1 MPSHSFFNLASS
13 RLLSAESIG
22 VKTSLDA
29 VDVNERIATAGEY
42 HRVIRYGIALVLAA
56 LVLTPVANVTV
67 GASYSLFAMLLAASV
82 MGIAITAV
90 LLLVQARA
98 MRSLPTA
105 VLCAGFVYAGATM
118 IPYALLHQG
127 LFPEFGPAI
136 GATVTA
142 YQYLWFFWQAGLL
155 IALLAYQWLRLFGRN
170 DAHARAYGRFVIAWL
185 TVAYVVLT
193 PCAIWLRGLPET
205 FVGGH
210 WTPLFTWFMAPLLM
224 LLAAIA
230 ILETIRRRNR
240 ANALDAWIAIVAFGV
255 IVEVYLTLIGDERFS
270 VGWYASHIVV
280 LLATST
286 VLAVLLAQ
294 GARLYAELIERAR
307 ILEGEA
313 HTDILSGLPNR
324 RRFDEEFAR
333 AFGSAISRSAPI
345 GVAIVD
351 IDRFKDYNDAFGH
364 QAGDEALRRI
374 AQAIAE
380 SVERSGD
387 FAARYGGEEFVVIL
401 EDTTLGGAAGVAER
415 IRNAVLEAGI
425 RAPAGGLLSVSAGVA
440 ARRPG
445 STGEALLRQAD
456 EALYDAKNAG
466 RNRVSSW
473 YSTANAPIGSPF
485 EDPTLLD

>member
-1 MPSHSFFNLASS
+1 
-13 RLLSAESIG
+13 
-22 VKTSLDA
+22 VKTSLDTA
-29 VDVNERIATAGEY
+29 DVNERIATGGEY
-42 HRVIRYGIALVLAA
+42 RRVIRYGIILVLAA
-56 LVLTPVANVTV
+56 LLLTPVANVSL
-67 GASYSLFAMLLAASV
+67 GPSYTIFAMLLAASF
-82 MGIAITAV
+82 MGLAITAV

-105 VLCAGFVYAGATM
+105 VLCAGFAYAAATM

-127 LFPEFGPAI
+127 LFPQVGAAI
-136 GATVTA
+136 GATSMA
-142 YQYLWFFWQAGLL
+142 HEYLWFFWQAGLL
-155 IALLAYQWLRLFGRN
+155 VALLAYQWLRLFERT
-170 DAHARAYGRFVIAWL
+170 DPRARAYGRFVIVWL
-185 TVAYVVLT
+185 GIAYIVFT
-193 PCAIWLRGLPET
+193 PLAIWLRGLPET
-205 FVGGH
+205 FADGH
-210 WTPLFTWFMAPLLM
+210 WTTLFTWFMAPLLM
-224 LLAAIA
+224 LLAAAA
-230 ILETIRRRNR
+230 IFETIRRRNR
-240 ANALDAWIAIVAFGV
+240 SNVLDAWIAIVAFGV
-255 IVEVYLTLIGDERFS
+255 IVEVYLTLIGDERFT
-270 VGWYASHIVV
+270 VGWYASRVV
-280 LLATST
+280 VFFTASA

-294 GARLYAELIERAR
+294 AGRLYAELVEHAAV
-307 ILEGEA
+307 LESQA

-333 AFGSAISRSAPI
+333 AFGSAIRRSAPI

-401 EDTTLGGAAGVAER
+401 EDTTLGGAVGVAER
-415 IRNAVLEAGI
+415 IRGAVLDAGI

-440 ARRPG
+440 ARLPG

-473 YSTANAPIGSPF
+473 YSTAGAPVGSAF